1 MQAACCRSASYKA
14 ARVQVLQTAQSLATP
29 MSTQQQRRE
38 ANKAGRFYNVK
49 SGVNSFFP
57 DQLLLDKI
65 QQAVQLVILLVEGSL
80 LANLH
85 VLRCIRGRR
94 SYSKT
99 GPDVFHQM
107 LPSFMLSHLPLVIRQ
122 GSSTRHLIQVWQPVM
137 IPCTSRACQQI
148 TRGQRGPLF

>member
-49 SGVNSFFP
+49 SGVDSFFT
-57 DQLLLDKI
+57 DEVLLQQI
-65 QQAVQLVILLVEGSL
+65 QQAVQLVIPLLVEGNL

-85 VLRCIRGRR
+85 VLRCIEAEEAIPKLDQTFFNRC
-94 SYSKT
+94 
-99 GPDVFHQM
+99 
-107 LPSFMLSHLPLVIRQ
+107 FMSHLALVIRHS
-122 GSSTRHLIQVWQPVM
+122 SSTRHLLQVWQPLT
-137 IPCTSRACQQI
+137 IPCTVRTCQQI
-148 TRGQRGPLF
+148 TRDQRGPPF